1 MKLVLGCDLVF
12 LPRFKKSLKSG
23 GGAFLRRVFHLEELE
38 NKDPTH
44 LAGIFAAKEAVM
56 KALDLKPGN
65 WQKILIKK
73 NASGKPSAL
82 ILEEKIKIR
91 TSDLSISHDGNY
103 ALAIFIGILL

>member
-23 GGAFLRRVFHLEELE
+23 REVFLKRVFHLEELE
-38 NKDPTH
+38 NMDPTH

-56 KALDLKPGN
+56 KALGLKPGS
-65 WQKILIKK
+65 WQKIIIKK
-73 NASGKPSAL
+73 NASGKPSATL
-82 ILEEKIKIR
+82 AEEKIKIK

-103 ALAIFIGILL
+103 ALAIFVGVLL